1 MAVNID
7 NVYQKVLVIA
17 NKEQRGYITPLEF
30 NLLANQAQQD
40 IFEQYFYDLNA
51 FMRIPGND
59 STYADQVD
67 LLKEKIDIFEKYRVE
82 VVMSTHASQP
92 GQGTLPNHYRIGE
105 LYYKHKGGFVEMEKI
120 NQNDIHHIQN
130 SPLTAPNL
138 ARPVYVRASNFVPRA
153 GGVAQASNDLEGMF
167 EARAIQVYP
176 ITISSNVYC
185 NYIDFPATVS
195 WGYTLIDEQALYNA
209 NTTQHF
215 QLHASEETEL
225 VVKILQLAGI
235 LIKDPSL
242 YQMASQENQINTQQ
256 EKQ

>member
-30 NLLANQAQQD
+30 NLMANQAQQD

-59 STYADQVD
+59 STYADTVD
-67 LLKEKIDIFEKYRVE
+67 MLKEKLDIFERYRSPVT
-82 VVMSTHASQP
+82 MSSTS
-92 GQGTLPNHYRIGE
+92 GEEGLGTLPHHYRLGE
-105 LYYKHKGGFVEMEKI
+105 LFYKCKGGYVEIEKV

-130 SPLTAPNL
+130 SPLTAP
-138 ARPVYVRASNFVPRA
+138 APSRPVYVRVSQTTPTGQSINTLSGVPK
-153 GGVAQASNDLEGMF
+153 NTT
-167 EARAIQVYP
+167 IQVYP
-176 ITISSNVYC
+176 ETITSNVTC
-185 NYIDFPATVS
+185 NYIAFPATVH
-195 WGYTLIDEQALYNA
+195 WGYIIQDEQALYHA
-209 NTTQHF
+209 TATQHF
-215 QLHASEETEL
+215 ELHASEESEL
-225 VVKILQLAGI
+225 VIKILQLAGI
-235 LIKDPSL
+235 IIKDPAL

>member
-67 LLKEKIDIFEKYRVE
+67 LLKEKIDIFENYRVG
-82 VVMSTHASQP
+82 VTMSATAEEA
-92 GQGTLPNHYRIGE
+92 GLGTLPNYYRLGE
-105 LYYKHKGGFVEMEKI
+105 LYYKHRGGYVEIEKI

-130 SPLTAPNL
+130 SPLTAPSE
-138 ARPVYVRASNFVPRA
+138 ARPVYVRVPQTTPTGQTGTTLNGIPRNTT
-153 GGVAQASNDLEGMF
+153 VQ
-167 EARAIQVYP
+167 IYP
-176 ITISSNVYC
+176 QTITSNVYC
-185 NYIDFPATVS
+185 NYIAYPSTVS
-195 WGYTLIDEQALYNA
+195 WGYTLVDEQALYNA

-215 QLHASEETEL
+215 ELHPSEETEL
-225 VVKILQLAGI
+225 VIKILQLAGI
-235 LIKDPSL
+235 LIKDPNL
-242 YQMASQENQINTQQ
+242 YQMASQENQINSQQ

>member
-67 LLKEKIDIFEKYRVE
+67 LLKEKIDIFENYRVA
-82 VVMSTHASQP
+82 VTMSQTS
-92 GQGTLPNHYRIGE
+92 GEEGLGTLPNYYRLGE
-105 LYYKHKGGFVEMEKI
+105 LYYKHRGGYVEIEKV

-130 SPLTAPNL
+130 SPLTAPAL
-138 ARPVYVRASNFVPRA
+138 ARPVYVRVSQTTPTGQTGSTLNGIPRNTT
-153 GGVAQASNDLEGMF
+153 V
-167 EARAIQVYP
+167 QVYP
-176 ITISSNVYC
+176 TTILSNVSC
-185 NYIDFPATVS
+185 NYVAFPATVA
-195 WGYTLIDEQALYNA
+195 WGYTILNEQALYNA

-215 QLHASEETEL
+215 ELHASEETEL
-225 VVKILQLAGI
+225 VIKILQLAGI
-235 LIKDPSL
+235 IIKDPAL
-242 YQMASQENQINTQQ
+242 YQMASQENQINSQQ

>member
-67 LLKEKIDIFEKYRVE
+67 LLKEKIDIFENYRVG
-82 VVMSTHASQP
+82 VTMSSTAEEA
-92 GQGTLPNHYRIGE
+92 GLGTLPNYYRLGE
-105 LYYKHKGGFVEMEKI
+105 LYYKHRGGYVEIEKI

-130 SPLTAPNL
+130 SPLTAPSE
-138 ARPVYVRASNFVPRA
+138 ARPVYVRVPQTTPTGQTGTTINGIPRNTT
-153 GGVAQASNDLEGMF
+153 VQ
-167 EARAIQVYP
+167 IYP
-176 ITISSNVYC
+176 QTITSNVYC
-185 NYIDFPATVS
+185 NYIAYPSIVS
-195 WGYTLIDEQALYNA
+195 WGYTLVDEQALYNA

-215 QLHASEETEL
+215 ELHPSEETEL
-225 VVKILQLAGI
+225 VIKILQLAGI
-235 LIKDPSL
+235 LIKDPNL
-242 YQMASQENQINTQQ
+242 YQMASQENQINSQQ

>member
-67 LLKEKIDIFEKYRVE
+67 LLKEKIDIFENYRVA
-82 VVMSTHASQP
+82 VTMSQTS
-92 GQGTLPNHYRIGE
+92 GEEGLGTLPNYYRLGE
-105 LYYKHKGGFVEMEKI
+105 LYYKHRGGYVEIEKV

-130 SPLTAPNL
+130 SPLTAPAL
-138 ARPVYVRASNFVPRA
+138 ARPVYVRVSQTTPTGQTGSTLNGIPRNTT
-153 GGVAQASNDLEGMF
+153 V
-167 EARAIQVYP
+167 QVYP
-176 ITISSNVYC
+176 TTILSNVSC
-185 NYIDFPATVS
+185 NYVAFPATVA
-195 WGYTLIDEQALYNA
+195 WGYTILNEQALYNA

-215 QLHASEETEL
+215 ELHASEETEL
-225 VVKILQLAGI
+225 VLKILTLAGFT
-235 LIKDPSL
+235 LKDAAL
-242 YQMASQENQINTQQ
+242 YQAAAGEDMKSTQQ